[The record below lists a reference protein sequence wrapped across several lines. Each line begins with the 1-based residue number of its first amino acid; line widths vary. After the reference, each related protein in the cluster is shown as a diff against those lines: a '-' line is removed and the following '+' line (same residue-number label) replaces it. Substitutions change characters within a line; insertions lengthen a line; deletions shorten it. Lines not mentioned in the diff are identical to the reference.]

1 MAHISSAPFSIDLHA
16 DAAFPMHPVL
26 FLAYDGCLHAEGV
39 RHTLGE
45 AEHHGERHSLFE
57 YAGVLAKLLEPYPEV
72 RIVLSTPWSR
82 IHGLEQAKAF
92 LPAGLRSRVVGM
104 THEFCGDFVEWAGL
118 TEFDQIM
125 RYVDGHGIRHWLAL
139 SCDRYYWP
147 EAFQKNRIWL
157 TSRVGLG
164 EDRAQ
169 VELTNKLKQLRHE
182 WQALPASHISSRR
195 DADVIR
201 LRLQAA
207 ETKLAD
213 ANISQLSASTRF
225 QAAYD
230 AVCCC
235 AGILRIV
242 EPQLVGLSDAQLFEE
257 LNAENLDVSG
267 KDRAVALV
275 RAWNEADDLEPRR
288 VKQSDVDSV
297 LSFAEAVVNAT
308 KRGLPGA

>member
-1 MAHISSAPFSIDLHA
+1 
-16 DAAFPMHPVL
+16 MHSVL
-26 FLAYDGCLHAEGV
+26 FLPYDGCLHAEGV
-39 RHTLGE
+39 RHTQKE

-57 YAGVLAKLLEPYPEV
+57 YAGVLATLLEPYPEV

-82 IHGLEQAKAF
+82 IHGLEQATAF
-92 LPAGLRSRVVGM
+92 LPAGLRSRVIGT

-125 RYVDGHGIRHWLAL
+125 RYVGGHGVRHWLAL

-157 TSRVGLG
+157 SSRVGLG
-164 EDRAQ
+164 DDRAQ
-169 VELTNKLKQLRHE
+169 IELANKLKQLRHE
-182 WQALPASHISSRR
+182 LQSLSAIHINSGR

-201 LRLQAA
+201 SRLQAA

-213 ANISQLSASTRF
+213 ANIHRLSASTRF

-235 AGILRIV
+235 AGIMRIV
-242 EPQLVGLSDAQLFEE
+242 EPQLVSLPDTQLFEE
-257 LNAENLDVSG
+257 LNAENLDATS
-267 KDRAVALV
+267 KAQSVALV
-275 RAWNEADDLEPRR
+275 RAWNEADDLEPRH
-288 VKQSDVDSV
+288 VEPADLDSV
-297 LSFAEAVVNAT
+297 LRFAEAVVNAT
-308 KRGLPGA
+308 KRTLPGV